1 MSFAPVLPV
10 SGFLGYRLLTNTEE
24 AQREVFNKQPA
35 IERDVAYFTENIGKI
50 TSAEELVADRRLLRV
65 ALGAYGLDD
74 KVDQRAYFRK
84 VLEEGTESDEA
95 FANRLVDPRYA
106 EMTKAFGFGNSGG
119 PQVAAP
125 GFAKK
130 ITDAYRDRQFE
141 VAVGDQDSDM
151 RLALNF
157 RREITKYAN
166 SENAESAAWFSVM
179 GDNQLR
185 AVFEG
190 AFGLSSSTFGQ
201 LDVDR
206 QRDDLKD
213 LNNRYFGSKSLEVF
227 RDSEKVDDLIKQ
239 FLIRR
244 SIENGPSATT
254 PGMSALTILSNGVG
268 SIGTQNL
275 VLSGLS

>member
-84 VLEEGTESDEA
+84 VLEEGTELDEA

-141 VAVGDQDSDM
+141 VAVGDQDFDM

-185 AVFEG
+185 KVFEG

>member
-185 AVFEG
+185 KVFEG

-227 RDSEKVDDLIKQ
+227 RDSE
-239 FLIRR
+239 R
-244 SIENGPSATT
+244 SMT
-254 PGMSALTILSNGVG
+254 
-268 SIGTQNL
+268 
-275 VLSGLS
+275 

>member
-1 MSFAPVLPV
+1 MSFAPMLPV
-10 SGFLGYRLLTNTEE
+10 SGFLGYRLLTNTEQ

-185 AVFEG
+185 KVFEG

>member
-185 AVFEG
+185 KVFEG

>member
-84 VLEEGTESDEA
+84 VLEEGTELDEA

-185 AVFEG
+185 KVFEG